1 MRCEVCGEFLG
12 VGEIGIC
19 GDCNASEDDAPE
31 DRCDCCGEVRALWD
45 LGFGWFCDDCTND
58 AEANDPSGEE

>member
-19 GDCNASEDDAPE
+19 DACNASEDDAPE
-31 DRCDCCGEVRALWD
+31 DRCDCCAEVKPLCD

-58 AEANDPSGEE
+58 ADGSDPAEEE

>member
-19 GDCNASEDDAPE
+19 GDCNASENDAPE
-31 DRCDCCGEVRALWD
+31 GRCDCCGEVQALCD

-58 AEANDPSGEE
+58 ANGSDPAEEE

>member
-1 MRCEVCGEFLG
+1 MMCEVCGKFLG

-19 GDCNASEDDAPE
+19 GDCNAYADLAPE

-58 AEANDPSGEE
+58 AEAGEE

>member
-19 GDCNASEDDAPE
+19 GDCNASENDAPE
-31 DRCDCCGEVRALWD
+31 GRCDCCAEVKPLYD

-58 AEANDPSGEE
+58 AEAGEE